1 MTSLEMLKALH
12 ENCFIHL
19 TDEKGI
25 KMGANVTRY
34 EITMYFFDEYIRAY
48 VFINNKTGEFMGIEK
63 VRGI

>member
-1 MTSLEMLKALH
+1 MTSLEMLKTLH

-19 TDEKGI
+19 TDEKGV

-48 VFINNKTGEFMGIEK
+48 IFINNKTGEFMGIEK